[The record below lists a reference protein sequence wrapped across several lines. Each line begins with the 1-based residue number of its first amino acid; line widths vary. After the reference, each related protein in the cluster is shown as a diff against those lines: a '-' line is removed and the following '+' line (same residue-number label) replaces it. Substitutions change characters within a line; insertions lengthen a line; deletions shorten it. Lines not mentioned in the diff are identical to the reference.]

1 MNKVKRLALYIFYDK
16 EGFVSDYVK
25 YYVKALKEVTDRI
38 VFIVNG
44 KILPEGRRE
53 IEDLGPEIF
62 NRENKGL
69 DFGAWKETIL
79 SLGFEEILKYDELIL
94 CNCSSYGPAYPLSE
108 VFSEMESRKCD
119 FWGITKHPAT
129 GTEIISGNPASAIV
143 EHIQS
148 YFVVFKRR
156 VVESNGFQKWWKELE
171 PTSNYSIE
179 VGLHENRF
187 TQYLYG
193 CGFSYD
199 TYVDCDKYFRRNCPY
214 NTTFACADELL
225 ASDRDPFIKRKLFVN
240 EANVWTETGEGFA
253 PILTMEALKK
263 TSYPVEYIYRDL
275 LRCQKLSSI
284 KDGMALNWIHQK
296 ADHYSKHRLALV
308 CYAYYGDLAERMS
321 SYLLNMPEGS
331 DLYLISSKE
340 EVLDA
345 YKKVLAE
352 KKAQE
357 VFGKINFL
365 LKPNRGRDV
374 SSLLV
379 TFAPYVK
386 NYEAFCFVHD
396 KKSKQIPYTLSQ
408 DFMRR
413 CLECCLESRQYV
425 KDLVEEL
432 FDGSSRTGVMMPP
445 VPYFSLYITLGAE
458 VFEGTV
464 DWLRKLFD
472 MLKLKVP
479 FDDKV
484 IAPFGTMFWARTDAL
499 SDLFAYKWDYDD
511 FPEEP
516 MPIDHTISHALERV
530 FCYCAQNRGYFSKW
544 AMPEDFAALYINNLS
559 YRLRDYNA
567 ELNRIWGRN
576 SWTGHWNHLKQYSG
590 ANFGIGAAPA
600 TSPAPALPA
609 NAVTVD
615 KTFRYGTYLRYKLLS
630 KITFGHRREHYRQK
644 YMALKA
650 IKRERRIKFF

>member
-413 CLECCLESRQYV
+413 CLECCLESKEYV

-499 SDLFAYKWDYDD
+499 SDLFAYKWDYGD

>member
-44 KILPEGRRE
+44 KIQPEGRKE
-53 IEDLGPEIF
+53 IEGLGLEIF

-79 SLGFEEILKYDELIL
+79 SIGFPEIGKYDELVL

-108 VFSEMESRKCD
+108 VFSKMEQRKCD
-119 FWGITKHPAT
+119 FWGITRHPAT
-129 GTEIISGNPASAIV
+129 GSEIIAGNPETAIV

-148 YFVVFKRR
+148 YFIVFSRR
-156 VVESNGFQKWWKELE
+156 VVESNGFQKWWTELE

-187 TQYLYG
+187 TQYLHD
-193 CGFSYD
+193 CGFTYD

-225 ASDRDPFIKRKLFVN
+225 TADRDPFIKRKLFVN
-240 EANVWTETGEGFA
+240 EANVWTETGEGFV

-263 TSYPVEYIYRDL
+263 TSYPVEYIYSDL

-284 KDGMALNWIHQK
+284 KDGLALNWVHHR
-296 ADHYSKHRLALV
+296 ADHYTDRKLALV
-308 CYAYYGDLAERMS
+308 CYAYYEDLAESMC

-432 FDGSSRTGVMMPP
+432 FDESSRTGVMMPP

-479 FDDKV
+479 FDEKTV
-484 IAPFGTMFWARTDAL
+484 APFGTMFWARTDAL
-499 SDLFAYKWDYDD
+499 ADLFAYKWKYDD

-516 MPIDHTISHALERV
+516 MPVDHTISHALERV

-544 AMPEDFAALYINNLS
+544 AMPQSFAELYINNLS
-559 YRLRDYNA
+559 YRLREYNA

-576 SWTGHWNHLKQYSG
+576 SWTGHWNQLK
-590 ANFGIGAAPA
+590 
-600 TSPAPALPA
+600 
-609 NAVTVD
+609 AVGDKGNEITVD
-615 KTFRYGTYLRYKLLS
+615 RTFRYGTYLRYKLLS
-630 KITFGHRREHYRQK
+630 KITFGHRREHYRQN
-644 YMALKA
+644 YQALKK

>member
-1 MNKVKRLALYIFYDK
+1 MNKVKRLALYIFYDR

-79 SLGFEEILKYDELIL
+79 SLGFDEILKYDELVL
-94 CNCSSYGPAYPLSE
+94 CNCSSYGPVYPLSG
-108 VFSEMESRKCD
+108 VFKEMESRKCD

-156 VVESNGFQKWWKELE
+156 VVESNGFQKWWNELE

-199 TYVDCDKYFRRNCPY
+199 TYVDCDRYFKRNCPY

-253 PILTMEALKK
+253 PILTMQALKR

-413 CLECCLESRQYV
+413 CLECCLESKEYV

-499 SDLFAYKWDYDD
+499 SDLFAYKWDYGD

-600 TSPAPALPA
+600 PAPVPALPA

-650 IKRERRIKFF
+650 IKRQRRIKFF

>member
-413 CLECCLESRQYV
+413 CLECCLESKEYV